1 MHFYK
6 PKPSKKS
13 FALKGIAFLTICS
26 FSLCSCFL
34 KTYKHKPYM
43 LRQVNII
50 FEDSQKNT
58 YGRMDWYNSVGNLE
72 KYSVSSPNHQE
83 YVLIKDGDTRLYYD
97 DVAANSS
104 YLIAAM
110 HPYAN
115 STFSIIKI
123 FNKDFDLLKSFNVE
137 EGHIRGL
144 SCTETNVYWSLRTND
159 EGTHNLYRY
168 NLETEEIALIASD
181 LQKTGSY
188 CDEDVHLFFDSFF
201 FLGKYDTKT
210 FLTRH
215 IYDDDRSAFLKA
227 DDLELRITS
236 KNIKITNQG
245 QDYTFQNKWGS
256 EWWRYKAVL
265 INDSLIFATYHNVK
279 NNKCGSL
286 DSTGRCICGMKES
299 YLLCFD
305 VKTNELRL
313 LNEYDSGTFLIDY
326 DLENVA
332 YYYKG
337 GLYLNGVLSQEC
349 ELVEDVKEEPFGLFD
364 QWTDYQKEYFVGFKN
379 NIFYGL

>member
-1 MHFYK
+1 MQFYK
-6 PKPSKKS
+6 RNQSKKI
-13 FALKGIAFLTICS
+13 FCVKGIAFLTICS
-26 FSLCSCFL
+26 FLLCSCAL

-50 FEDSQKNT
+50 FEDSSGNA
-58 YGRMDWYNSVGNLE
+58 YSRMDWYNTVGNLE

-97 DVAANSS
+97 DVTANSS

-168 NLETEEIALIASD
+168 NLETEEIALMASD
-181 LQKTGSY
+181 LQKTESY

-236 KNIKITNQG
+236 KNIKIKNQG
-245 QDYTFQNKWGS
+245 QDYTFQNKWGAY
-256 EWWRYKAVL
+256 WWRYKAVL
-265 INDSLIFATYHNVK
+265 IGDSLLFATCRNIK

-286 DSTGRCICGMKES
+286 NNVDCCICGMQES
-299 YLLCFD
+299 YLFCFNT
-305 VKTNELRL
+305 KTNELEL
-313 LNEYDSGTFLIDY
+313 LNEYEPGTFLIDY

-337 GLYLNGVLSQEC
+337 GLYINGALAKDC
-349 ELVEDVKEEPFGLFD
+349 ELVEDVKEEPFGIFD
-364 QWTDYQKEYFVGFKN
+364 EWKKCQKDYFVGFSKN
-379 NIFYGL
+379 KFYGL